1 MPEYSGSSPKGRWSS
16 SDWPEGRVTQTTE
29 SDPTADVR
37 KIPVWAFIALA
48 IVYLAILLALIRL
61 LTPALDV
68 EAPGAH
74 PRAR

>member
-1 MPEYSGSSPKGRWSS
+1 
-16 SDWPEGRVTQTTE
+16 VTQTTE
-29 SDPTADVR
+29 SDPTPDVR

-68 EAPGAH
+68 GYARFTSVEIIW
-74 PRAR
+74 RASWCPSGSRCCSWSRP